1 MSLLP
6 TTDNTVTDDDDA
18 NDLMNSPFEP
28 LGTCCD
34 TQDLNAE
41 LRDLQK
47 NFSSDQREKL
57 KIDKEHLLNDAM
69 AYYKDPDCDPRK
81 KLRIVYSGQPAADTG
96 GVIRQFYTQLLKVIA
111 DTFFQ
116 GDTYRS
122 PVYNCDMVASVVMKL
137 VGTIIVHSVLKGG
150 PGFPIF
156 SPRVYNY
163 LAKGKLNEV
172 MEAITIKDC

>member
-57 KIDKEHLLNDAM
+57 KIDEEDLLNDAM
-69 AYYKDPDCDPRK
+69 VYYKDQDFDPRK

-96 GVIRQFYTQLLKVIA
+96 G
-111 DTFFQ
+111 
-116 GDTYRS
+116 S
-122 PVYNCDMVASVVMKL
+122 SVNF
-137 VGTIIVHSVLKGG
+137 TH
-150 PGFPIF
+150 
-156 SPRVYNY
+156 NY
-163 LAKGKLNEV
+163 
-172 MEAITIKDC
+172 

>member
-41 LRDLQK
+41 LRDLEK

-57 KIDKEHLLNDAM
+57 MIDQEDLLNDAM
-69 AYYKDPDCDPRK
+69 AYYKDQDFDPRK
-81 KLRIVYSGQPAADTG
+81 KLRILYSGQPAADTG
-96 GVIRQFYTQLLKVIA
+96 GSSFNFT
-111 DTFFQ
+111 
-116 GDTYRS
+116 
-122 PVYNCDMVASVVMKL
+122 
-137 VGTIIVHSVLKGG
+137 H
-150 PGFPIF
+150 
-156 SPRVYNY
+156 NY
-163 LAKGKLNEV
+163 
-172 MEAITIKDC
+172 